1 MKRIAFVNG
10 KGGCGKTTGIFNVSG
25 VLASRGEKVLVIDLD
40 KQRNSTGLL
49 TMNTPESEMPKK
61 TVFDFLMG
69 EAEPDEVVAK
79 AYFQSRGN
87 ANPKHYGVSVM
98 VADKRLQDE
107 ARLQSVDGEAAGR
120 RLMEYAEQEG
130 YGWILVD
137 MPPSNMALNNVCFRY
152 FVDFIIIPFSS
163 DMFSVDGYGDIMDV
177 MDTAR
182 EQNPMLSVMG
192 VYLSR
197 FRRNEGLE
205 QYIKEQ
211 LSSQFP
217 TFIDIQIPYATDVR
231 ESVMFGRPISFFKQ
245 GGKSKAAYE
254 ALTDFMTRKEL

>member
-1 MKRIAFVNG
+1 MKRVAFVNG

-40 KQRNSTGLL
+40 KQGNSTGLL
-49 TMNTPESEMPKK
+49 TMNTPDGEKPKK
-61 TVFDFLMG
+61 TVLDFLMG
-69 EAEPDEVVAK
+69 DAEPEEVVAK

-98 VADKRLQDE
+98 VADKGLQDE
-107 ARLQSVDGEAAGR
+107 ALLQGADGADAGR
-120 RLMEYAEQEG
+120 RLMEYAEKEG

-137 MPPSNMALNNVCFRY
+137 MPPSNMALNDICFRY
-152 FVDFIIIPFSS
+152 FVDYAIIPFSS
-163 DMFSVDGYGDIMDV
+163 DIFSVDGYGDIMDV
-177 MDTAR
+177 LDQAR
-182 EQNPMLSVMG
+182 AENPTLSVMG

-197 FRRNEGLE
+197 YRQNEGLE

-211 LSSQFP
+211 LSAFP

-245 GGKSKAAYE
+245 GGRSKAAYE
-254 ALTDFMTRKEL
+254 ALTDFMTEKKL